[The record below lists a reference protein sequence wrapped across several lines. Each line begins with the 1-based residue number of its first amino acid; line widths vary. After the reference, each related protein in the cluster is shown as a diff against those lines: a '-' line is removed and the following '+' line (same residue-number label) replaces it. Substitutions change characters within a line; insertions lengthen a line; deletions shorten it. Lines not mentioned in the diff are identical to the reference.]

1 MLSTT
6 TQSDLTSER
15 PSVLKYKARVKSEYF
30 NDQIYR
36 RLTPMILTFILL
48 IVSSCGSDGPFE
60 PVSETEE
67 EQVKMELKDRSFRQ
81 FDPSKDTSP
90 RKGIILDFFDGL
102 RLWAQYAKDGHAV
115 NEWEIVAKDYR
126 VEKANGGSEF
136 KIYFDQPN
144 STQEFPTKCDNC
156 IQTSEVSISIRNIFD
171 SEKISFKLN
180 DPDNS
185 LPLPFPVFK
194 SWTKFSEDEFFD

>member
-1 MLSTT
+1 M
-6 TQSDLTSER
+6 
-15 PSVLKYKARVKSEYF
+15 KYKARVKSEYF

-102 RLWAQYAKDGHAV
+102 
-115 NEWEIVAKDYR
+115 
-126 VEKANGGSEF
+126 
-136 KIYFDQPN
+136 
-144 STQEFPTKCDNC
+144 
-156 IQTSEVSISIRNIFD
+156 
-171 SEKISFKLN
+171 
-180 DPDNS
+180 S
-185 LPLPFPVFK
+185 L
-194 SWTKFSEDEFFD
+194 